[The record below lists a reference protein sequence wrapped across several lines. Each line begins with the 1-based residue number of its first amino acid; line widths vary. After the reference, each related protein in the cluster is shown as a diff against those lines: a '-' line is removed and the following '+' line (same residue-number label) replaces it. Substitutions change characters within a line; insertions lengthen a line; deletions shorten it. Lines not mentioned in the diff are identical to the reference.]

1 MEAYKIYEGEER
13 GVKWTVDTKT
23 KVNPVTITVKSDKGE
38 ETCIYNC
45 QYEPI
50 FGYDVSDVNDIEN
63 LLDELINKY
72 AIEEEQ

>member
-1 MEAYKIYEGEER
+1 MEAFKIYNGNER
-13 GVKWTVDTKT
+13 GVTWTVDTK

-38 ETCIYNC
+38 ETCMYNC

-72 AIEEEQ
+72 AIEEGK